1 MFTDFLIGGLSACI
15 ARTACSPLELYRLQR
30 QNSFIPNSTMM
41 DVYKK
46 EGLRY
51 FWKGNGINCIRAF
64 PQFAITNAVFE
75 KSKIINDKLF
85 DNKNVS
91 NFISGSLGGL
101 TSMICIYP
109 LETTRTFLSLQTNKN
124 KYSGMIDVLRRE
136 NTRVLYRGMGVGLWG
151 IGSWSGILYS
161 SYNLMNEY
169 LKNEYFD
176 IKVFSG
182 SLSGLLAL
190 TITYPSDLLR
200 RRLQLQGFDQTV
212 PKYNGIIDAC
222 LKIKRTEGLKGFYR
236 GLGANYIKTAPT
248 FALQFWCMELFKKYK
263 SDA

>member
-15 ARTACSPLELYRLQR
+15 SRTICSPFELFRLQR
-30 QNSFIPNSTMM
+30 QNSFIPNSTMR
-41 DVYKK
+41 DVYRK

-75 KSKIINDKLF
+75 KSKEINDEIF
-85 DNKNVS
+85 ENKHVS
-91 NFISGSLGGL
+91 TFISGSIGGL

-124 KYSGMIDVLRRE
+124 KYSGMTDVFRKA
-136 NTRVLYRGMGVGLWG
+136 NTKVLYRGMTVSLWG
-151 IGSWSGILYS
+151 ISSWSGILYS
-161 SYNLMNEY
+161 SYHLMNEH
-169 LKNEYFD
+169 LKNQYFD

-182 SLSGLLAL
+182 CLSGLLAL

-200 RRLQLQGFDQTV
+200 RRLQLQGFDPTV
-212 PKYNGIIDAC
+212 PKYDGIVDAC
-222 LKIKRTEGLKGFYR
+222 LKIKKTEGYRGFYR
-236 GLGANYIKTAPT
+236 GMGANYIKTAPT
-248 FALQFWCMELFKKYK
+248 FAVQFWCIEMFKTYK
-263 SDA
+263 SDS